1 MTQEEEIKYLR
12 QRVAELEQS
21 EHRAVDSLD
30 RLLVSFEFSSAGIL
44 LEDEN
49 RKIVA
54 TNQMFCDI
62 FKIPVGP
69 DYLVGADCS
78 NSAEQSK
85 DLFSDPNLFV
95 SRVET
100 LLQGRALCLNEEIIM
115 ADGRTL
121 ERDYI
126 PIFLNGSYSGHLWKY
141 TDITIRK
148 STEQLILNREA
159 KFKGIIDNFHLGL
172 LEVAPDGRILT
183 ANEAFCEMSGFTCE
197 ELFGRDGGDL
207 LLDVEEKERMKVRNA
222 SRIVGEEDV
231 YELRIINK
239 YKETRYWLVSAAPL
253 LGDDGNV
260 HGSIGIHW
268 DITHMKELEFE
279 LKEARRKAEESSKAK
294 AMFLANM
301 SHEIRTPLNGI
312 VGMAEQLA
320 QSQLDANQRYFTDI
334 MRSASS
340 TLLSIIN
347 DVLDISKIESGKFS
361 IETIPFHLNETV
373 RRTLSIFEEKAKQGN
388 ISLDIELMDDR
399 GIIHLGDPHR
409 LSQVLFNI
417 VGNAIKFTHS
427 GYVRVT
433 SKLSRG
439 ENDICFVSFTIEDTG
454 VGMDMA
460 YLAKVFEAFSQED
473 SSITRKFGG
482 SGLGLSIA
490 RSIIQIMGGTIQIES
505 EKGKGTR
512 VDIRIPM
519 RISTEKT
526 KQDIVEMTDLQKS
539 LKGLRVLAVEDNEL
553 NRMVLQVILKKCEV
567 VVSIAHNGQEAIDM
581 IQEDE
586 YDIVLMDVQMP
597 IVDGLEATKYIREE
611 LKYTTPIIG
620 LSANAMREEVEI
632 CKLAGMND
640 YLVKPYSERALVE
653 VMKKWSSL
661 EAIIVEETSSEN
673 DGSELDISMLKQYVG
688 NDTNVLRDVVSG
700 YLEHL
705 PPQLDRLELA
715 LVGSDVL
722 ALRHEL
728 HQLKASMEIIGV
740 RPEGLSFAGISNEL
754 KTDGLS
760 DMAKAAIASVIKK
773 GKQATIGLRKLIE

>member
-21 EHRAVDSLD
+21 KHRAVDSLD

-100 LLQGRALCLNEEIIM
+100 LLQGRALCLNEEIIL

-207 LLDVEEKERMKVRNA
+207 LLDAEEKERMKVRNA

-279 LKEARRKAEESSKAK
+279 LKDARRKAEESSKAK

-399 GIIHLGDPHR
+399 GIMHLGDPHR

-632 CKLAGMND
+632 CKQAGMND

>member
-1 MTQEEEIKYLR
+1 MTQEEELKYLR
-12 QRVAELEQS
+12 QRVADLEQMS
-21 EHRAVDSLD
+21 GTTDKL
-30 RLLVSFEFSSAGIL
+30 
-44 LEDEN
+44 
-49 RKIVA
+49 
-54 TNQMFCDI
+54 
-62 FKIPVGP
+62 
-69 DYLVGADCS
+69 
-78 NSAEQSK
+78 
-85 DLFSDPNLFV
+85 
-95 SRVET
+95 
-100 LLQGRALCLNEEIIM
+100 II
-115 ADGRTL
+115 
-121 ERDYI
+121 
-126 PIFLNGSYSGHLWKY
+126 
-141 TDITIRK
+141 
-148 STEQLILNREA
+148 NRET
-159 KFKGIIDNFHLGL
+159 KFKGIIDNFRLGL
-172 LEVAPDGRILT
+172 LEVEPNGTIIR
-183 ANEAFCEMSGFTCE
+183 ANEAFCEMSGFSCE
-197 ELFGRDGGDL
+197 ELQGKDGGII
-207 LLDVEEKERMKVRNA
+207 LLDEIERERMKVRHA
-222 SRIVGEEDV
+222 SRSEGEEDV
-231 YELRIINK
+231 YELRVFNK
-239 YKETRYWLVSAAPL
+239 AKETRYWLVSAAPL

-268 DITHMKELEFE
+268 DITQMKEMEFE
-279 LKEARRKAEESSKAK
+279 LKEAKRKAEESSKAK

-320 QSQLDANQRYFTDI
+320 QSQLDADQRYFTDI

-361 IETIPFHLNETV
+361 IETISFSLNKTI
-373 RRTLSIFEEKAKQGN
+373 RQTLSIFEEKAKVSG
-388 ISLDIELMDDR
+388 ISLDIDLMDDR
-399 GIIHLGDPHR
+399 GTMHLGDPHR

-433 SKLSRG
+433 SQLARG
-439 ENDICFVSFTIEDTG
+439 ENDICSVSFSIQDTG

-460 YLAKVFEAFSQED
+460 YLTKVFEAFSQED
-473 SSITRKFGG
+473 ASITRKFGG

-490 RSIIQIMGGTIQIES
+490 RSIVQIMGGTIQIES

-512 VDIRIPM
+512 VDIHIPM
-519 RISTEKT
+519 RISNDKT
-526 KQDIVEMTDLQKS
+526 KQEIVEMTDLQKS

-567 VVSIAHNGQEAIDM
+567 VLSIAHNGQEAIDL
-581 IQEDE
+581 IQEKE
-586 YDIVLMDVQMP
+586 FDIILMDVQMP

-611 LKYTTPIIG
+611 LKSSTPIIG

-632 CKLAGMND
+632 CKQAGMND

-653 VMKKWSSL
+653 VMRKWSS
-661 EAIIVEETSSEN
+661 EETQPAVSDEIIVQEK
-673 DGSELDISMLKQYVG
+673 ELDLSMLKQYVG
-688 NDTNVLRDVVSG
+688 NDVNVLKDVVSG

-715 LVGSDVL
+715 LVGSDLL

-754 KTDGLS
+754 KSEGLS
-760 DMAKAAIASVIKK
+760 TLAKDAISSVIAK
-773 GKQATIGLRKLIE
+773 GKQAVISLRKLAD

>member
-1 MTQEEEIKYLR
+1 MTQEEELKYLR
-12 QRVAELEQS
+12 QRVAELEQIS
-21 EHRAVDSLD
+21 GTTDKL
-30 RLLVSFEFSSAGIL
+30 
-44 LEDEN
+44 
-49 RKIVA
+49 
-54 TNQMFCDI
+54 
-62 FKIPVGP
+62 
-69 DYLVGADCS
+69 
-78 NSAEQSK
+78 
-85 DLFSDPNLFV
+85 
-95 SRVET
+95 
-100 LLQGRALCLNEEIIM
+100 II
-115 ADGRTL
+115 
-121 ERDYI
+121 
-126 PIFLNGSYSGHLWKY
+126 
-141 TDITIRK
+141 
-148 STEQLILNREA
+148 NRET
-159 KFKGIIDNFHLGL
+159 KFKGIIDNFRLGL
-172 LEVAPDGRILT
+172 LEVEPNGTIIR
-183 ANEAFCEMSGFTCE
+183 ANESFCQMSGFSCE
-197 ELFGRDGGDL
+197 ELQGKDGGEI
-207 LLDVEEKERMKVRNA
+207 LLDEIERERMKVRHA
-222 SRIVGEEDV
+222 SRIEGEEDV
-231 YELRIINK
+231 YELRVLNK
-239 YKETRYWLVSAAPL
+239 AKETRYWLVSAAPL

-268 DITHMKELEFE
+268 DITQIKEMEFE
-279 LKEARRKAEESSKAK
+279 LKEAKRRAEESSKAK

-320 QSQLDANQRYFTDI
+320 QSQLDADQRYFTDI

-361 IETIPFHLNETV
+361 IETIPFSLNKTI
-373 RRTLSIFEEKAKQGN
+373 RQTLSIFEEKAKVSG
-388 ISLDIELMDDR
+388 ISLDIDLMDDR
-399 GIIHLGDPHR
+399 GTMHLGDPHR

-417 VGNAIKFTHS
+417 VGNAIKFTHA

-433 SKLSRG
+433 SQLARG
-439 ENDICFVSFTIEDTG
+439 ENDICFVSFTIQDTG

-460 YLAKVFEAFSQED
+460 YLTKVFEAFSQED
-473 SSITRKFGG
+473 ASITRKFGG

-490 RSIIQIMGGTIQIES
+490 RSIVQIMGGTIQIAS

-512 VDIRIPM
+512 VDIHIPM
-519 RISTEKT
+519 RISNDKT
-526 KQDIVEMTDLQKS
+526 KQEIVEMTDLQKS

-567 VVSIAHNGQEAIDM
+567 VLSIAHNGQEAIDL
-581 IQEDE
+581 IQEKE
-586 YDIVLMDVQMP
+586 FDIVLMDVQMP

-611 LKYTTPIIG
+611 LKSTIPIIG

-632 CKLAGMND
+632 CKQAGMND

-653 VMKKWSSL
+653 VMRKWSS
-661 EAIIVEETSSEN
+661 EETQPVVLDEVIVPEK
-673 DGSELDISMLKQYVG
+673 ELDLSMLKQYVG
-688 NDTNVLRDVVSG
+688 NDVNVLKDVVSG

-754 KTDGLS
+754 KSEGLS
-760 DMAKAAIASVIKK
+760 TLAKSAISSVIAK
-773 GKQATIGLRKLIE
+773 GKQAITSLRKLAD

>member
-12 QRVAELEQS
+12 ERVAELEQS

-30 RLLVSFEFSSAGIL
+30 RLFHSFDFAHAGIL

-54 TNQMFCDI
+54 TNQVFCDI
-62 FKIPVGP
+62 FEIPVSPGE
-69 DYLVGADCS
+69 LVGADCS

-85 DLFSDPNLFV
+85 VLFSNPSLFV

-100 LLQGRALCLNEEIIM
+100 LLKNKVLCLNEEMNM

-126 PIFLNGSYSGHLWKY
+126 PIFLNGKYSGHLWKY
-141 TDITIRK
+141 TDVTLRK
-148 STEQLILNREA
+148 SAEKLILNREA

-172 LEVAPDGRILT
+172 LEVAPDGRIIR
-183 ANEAFCEMSGFTCE
+183 ANESFCEMSGFSCE
-197 ELFGRDGGDL
+197 ELHGKDGGDL
-207 LLDVEEKERMKVRNA
+207 LLDDVERERMKERNA
-222 SRIVGEEDV
+222 SRIFGEEDV
-231 YELRIINK
+231 YELRVFNK
-239 YKETRYWLVSAAPL
+239 NRETRYWLVSAAPL
-253 LGDDGNV
+253 LGDDGEV

-320 QSQLDANQRYFTDI
+320 QSQLDADQRYFTDI

-361 IETIPFHLNETV
+361 IETTPFNLNLTI
-373 RRTLSIFEEKAKQGN
+373 RRTLSIFEEKAKQSN
-388 ISLDIELMDDR
+388 ITLDIELMDDR
-399 GIIHLGDPHR
+399 GIMHLGDPHR

-417 VGNAIKFTHS
+417 VGNAIKFTQA

-433 SKLSRG
+433 SHLSRG
-439 ENDICFVSFTIEDTG
+439 ENDICFVSFCVEDTG

-473 SSITRKFGG
+473 ASITRKFGG

-519 RISTEKT
+519 RISNEKT

-567 VVSIAHNGQEAIDM
+567 VVSIAHNGQEAIDQ
-581 IQEDE
+581 IQEKE
-586 YDIVLMDVQMP
+586 FDIVLMDVQMP
-597 IVDGLEATKYIREE
+597 ILDGLEATKYIREE
-611 LKYTTPIIG
+611 LKLTTPIIG

-632 CKLAGMND
+632 CKQAGMND
-640 YLVKPYSERALVE
+640 YLVKPYSERSLVE
-653 VMKKWSSL
+653 VMRKWSSA
-661 EAIIVEETSSEN
+661 EKTNSTPSEINEESE
-673 DGSELDISMLKQYVG
+673 ELDLSMLKQYVG
-688 NDTNVLRDVVSG
+688 NDFNVLKDVVSG
-700 YLEHL
+700 YLQHL

-715 LVGSDVL
+715 LVGSDVI

-754 KTDGLS
+754 KTEGLS
-760 DMAKAAIASVIKK
+760 AVAKSAIASVITK
-773 GKQATIGLRKLIE
+773 GKQAIVSLRKLVE